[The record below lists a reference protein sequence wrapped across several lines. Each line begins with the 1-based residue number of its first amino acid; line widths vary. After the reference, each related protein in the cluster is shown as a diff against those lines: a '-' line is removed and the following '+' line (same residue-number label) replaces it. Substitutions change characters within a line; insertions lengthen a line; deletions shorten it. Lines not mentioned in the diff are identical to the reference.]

1 MAAGAAADEGHSSQR
16 YPCDTITYN
25 AAISAS
31 EKGGQWQWALQLMK
45 DMEAEGVPRDTVTIR
60 SLACD

>member
-1 MAAGAAADEGHSSQR
+1 M

-25 AAISAS
+25 AAVSAS
-31 EKGGQWQWALQLMK
+31 EEGGQWQWALQLMK